1 MSREILRTSLA
12 VAGGVAAGALTMYFY
27 DPEQGRRRRALCMD
41 QLNSAAGTVKDAVE
55 STAHDL
61 TNRARGL
68 VAEARSAVTRGPSP
82 ESETTGGGLAA
93 A

>member
-1 MSREILRTSLA
+1 MSREILRTSLG

-27 DPEQGRRRRALCMD
+27 DPDHGRRRRALCMD
-41 QLNSAAGTVKDAVE
+41 QLNSAAGTVKEAVE

-68 VAEARSAVTRGPSP
+68 VAEARPAVTGGSSP
-82 ESETTGGGLAA
+82 TRETTEGGLAA